1 MACSKICGH
10 LPLQLRHIE
19 GARVKLLD
27 KIGEGLFGAV
37 YLGVYDA
44 PIDYDGIG
52 GEYNV
57 AVKVLKEDGRTEE
70 QIQMTMTTETV
81 AERHQDAV
89 PWSAD
94 ADCLAA
100 VDDPDKIPTRKPLHK
115 DDVIQNVLDR
125 QEVVCAEE
133 AEAYRNIW
141 REARTMAAL
150 CAGRG
155 QLRIKYG
162 KLTRKS
168 LVDEAVLRDVQHEE
182 RRRIKLGHAL
192 QDNTSLCHTSD
203 VSHDTSAMTEAEKV
217 SWVDQ
222 RMAEWEKIPE
232 EGGLTEDMLTDLLL
246 DYNDM
251 EGRLVGHTNVAKIIG
266 MVVDEKQPK
275 LLLQLAAGGDLK
287 KYLEAHSPQT
297 S

>member
-115 DDVIQNVLDR
+115 VDVIQNVLDR

-133 AEAYRNIW
+133 AEAYRNVW

-192 QDNTSLCHTSD
+192 QDNTSLCHASD

-222 RMAEWEKIPE
+222 RMAEWGKIPE

-275 LLLQLAAGGDLK
+275 LLLQLAVGGDLK